1 MIWSVAFDC
10 AGVPVVA
17 EAGFGVEF
25 AAVGRVHVGAA
36 APGPVLPL
44 DPVPN
49 AVTAAAATAPI
60 AAAPE
65 PMPIRRRR
73 RRTAPSCIIAASGV
87 ERMLRSRVSWAEA
100 AAVPP

>member
-17 EAGFGVEF
+17 ETGFGVEF

-49 AVTAAAATAPI
+49 AVTAAAATTPI

-65 PMPIRRRR
+65 PMPTRVAVGVRRRR
-73 RRTAPSCIIAASGV
+73 ASSPPAASSGC
-87 ERMLRSRVSWAEA
+87 
-100 AAVPP
+100 